1 MIGKK
6 GYELLNLA
14 YNCGCDGKYLVSL
27 SKLKER
33 IDSED
38 VPAFLAALST
48 DGFIDVLYT
57 DRHGEPFVY
66 LTLTKKGLERITSR
80 RRKTRELGIKIAL
93 AALSAIV
100 TFALGKLLY
109 LLFS

>member
-6 GYELLNLA
+6 GYELLNSA
-14 YNCGCDGKYLVSL
+14 YDCGCDGKYLVST
-27 SKLKER
+27 SKLKEK
-33 IDSED
+33 IGDEN
-38 VPAFLAALST
+38 VPAFLTALS
-48 DGFIDVLYT
+48 DEGLIDVLYT

-66 LTLTKKGLERITSR
+66 VSLTKKGTERVTAR

>member
-1 MIGKK
+1 MLRKK
-6 GYELLNLA
+6 RYELLNLA

-27 SKLKER
+27 SKLKEKTGS
-33 IDSED
+33 DD
-38 VPAFLAALST
+38 VPAFLAALSA

-66 LTLTKKGLERITSR
+66 ITLTKKGLERITAKQ
-80 RRKTRELGIKIAL
+80 RKAREVAVKITL
-93 AALSAIV
+93 AALSAVV
-100 TFALGKLLY
+100 TFVLGKLLY